1 MTKKTLKTLQILTMN
16 RRGLAL
22 LNPYPNE
29 QLPTILSTHIPH
41 FILEKNM
48 ALLKTVDAKLF
59 QSEIPYKPMGKYAHF
74 LTVRITESYPLFQT
88 DSELNKAR
96 VRAGVK
102 DKNTI
107 SRLSMFK
114 RKQSTPERLVGREL
128 LRKYEFMT
136 AEECE
141 YNVSFAMDNPDC
153 IIYGFA
159 IGDSGSEKSK
169 VVVDTAFSITAFDES
184 HETFTLNAPFENG
197 TMASKGESGSKAG
210 EVTSRINQQDHIRP
224 QVFFPS
230 IVTLKDPT
238 EASFLYVFNNILR
251 TRHYGAQTTR
261 TGRVRNELVGVIF
274 ADGEITSNLRW
285 TQAIYDQ
292 MKANNTLKSSD
303 PLDEDDV
310 ITSAKSAIE
319 SLMNDEFI
327 VHTDFIGDA
336 FIPLINEVK
345 SLTNNEAG
353 IKSILQ
359 KADIEAKE
367 YAGKHISKKKTAA
380 KTK

>member
-1 MTKKTLKTLQILTMN
+1 MNFLKILDSKFFH
-16 RRGLAL
+16 A
-22 LNPYPNE
+22 
-29 QLPTILSTHIPH
+29 
-41 FILEKNM
+41 
-48 ALLKTVDAKLF
+48 
-59 QSEIPYKPMGKYAHF
+59 EIPYKPMGKYAHF

-88 DSELNKAR
+88 DGELNKAR

-102 DKNTI
+102 DKSTI

-128 LRKYEFMT
+128 LRTYGFVQP
-136 AEECE
+136 EECE
-141 YNVSFAMDNPDC
+141 YNVEFGMDNPDC

-169 VVVDTAFSITAFDES
+169 VVVDTAFSITAFDVS

-197 TMASKGESGSKAG
+197 TMASKGEKGSKPG

-261 TGRVRNELVGVIF
+261 TGRVRNELIGVVF
-274 ADGEITSNLRW
+274 ADGEIVSNLRW
-285 TQAIYDQ
+285 TQAIYDK
-292 MKANNTLKSSD
+292 MKVDETLKAPD
-303 PLDEDDV
+303 PLDENDV
-310 ITSAKSAIE
+310 IEAAVTTIQF
-319 SLMNDEFI
+319 LMNEEFI
-327 VHTDFIGDA
+327 VHTDSIGEN
-336 FIPLINEVK
+336 FQKLLTEVK
-345 SLTNNEAG
+345 NLTSSEEG
-353 IKSILQ
+353 IRSILK
-359 KADIEAKE
+359 KADDEAKA
-367 YAGKHISKKKTAA
+367 YAEKHIGKKKSKAGA
-380 KTK
+380 KK

>member
-1 MTKKTLKTLQILTMN
+1 MTFLKTLDSKFFHT
-16 RRGLAL
+16 
-22 LNPYPNE
+22 
-29 QLPTILSTHIPH
+29 
-41 FILEKNM
+41 
-48 ALLKTVDAKLF
+48 
-59 QSEIPYKPMGKYAHF
+59 EIPYKPMGKYAHF
-74 LTVRITESYPLFQT
+74 LTVRVTESYPLFQT
-88 DSELNKAR
+88 DGELNKAR
-96 VRAGVK
+96 LRAGIT
-102 DKNTI
+102 DKTTI

-128 LRKYEFMT
+128 LRTYGLVKP
-136 AEECE
+136 EECE
-141 YNVSFAMDNPDC
+141 YNVEFGMDNPDC

-184 HETFTLNAPFENG
+184 HETFTLNAPYENG
-197 TMASKGESGSKAG
+197 TMASKGEKGSKPG

-261 TGRVRNELVGVIF
+261 TGRIRNELVGVVF
-274 ADGEITSNLRW
+274 ADGEIVSNLRW

-292 MKANNTLKSSD
+292 MKADKTLKAPD

-310 ITSAKSAIE
+310 IQAATQSIQA
-319 SLMNDEFI
+319 LMEEEFI
-327 VHTDFIGDA
+327 VHTDLIGTD
-336 FIPLINEVK
+336 FQSLLTEVK
-345 SLTNNEAG
+345 TLTGSED
-353 IKSILQ
+353 SIRSVLEQ
-359 KADIEAKE
+359 SDTEAKA
-367 YAGKHISKKKTAA
+367 YAKVHMPKKKAAA
-380 KTK
+380 KS

>member
-1 MTKKTLKTLQILTMN
+1 
-16 RRGLAL
+16 
-22 LNPYPNE
+22 
-29 QLPTILSTHIPH
+29 
-41 FILEKNM
+41 
-48 ALLKTVDAKLF
+48 
-59 QSEIPYKPMGKYAHF
+59 
-74 LTVRITESYPLFQT
+74 
-88 DSELNKAR
+88 
-96 VRAGVK
+96 
-102 DKNTI
+102 
-107 SRLSMFK
+107 MFK

-128 LRKYEFMT
+128 LRKYEFMK
-136 AEECE
+136 AEDCE

-197 TMASKGESGSKAG
+197 TMASKGESGSKPG

-238 EASFLYVFNNILR
+238 EASFLYVLNNILR

-261 TGRVRNELVGVIF
+261 TGRVRNELIGVIF

-285 TQAIYDQ
+285 TQEIYDQ
-292 MKANNTLKSSD
+292 MKANNTLKSPD

-327 VHTDFIGDA
+327 VHTDLIGDA

-345 SLTNNEAG
+345 NITNNEEG

-359 KADIEAKE
+359 KANTEAKE
-367 YAGKHISKKKTAA
+367 YASKHIKKKTAT

>member
-1 MTKKTLKTLQILTMN
+1 M
-16 RRGLAL
+16 
-22 LNPYPNE
+22 
-29 QLPTILSTHIPH
+29 S
-41 FILEKNM
+41 
-48 ALLKTVDAKLF
+48 LLKTVPSKLF
-59 QSEIPYKPMGKYAHF
+59 QAAIPYKPMGKYAHF
-74 LTVRITESYPLFQT
+74 ITVRITESYPLFQT
-88 DSELNKAR
+88 DGELNKAR
-96 VRAGVK
+96 VRAGVR
-102 DKNTI
+102 DKATI

-128 LRKYEFMT
+128 LRNYGFMT

-141 YNVSFAMDNPDC
+141 YNVNFAMDNPDC

-169 VVVDTAFSITAFDES
+169 VIVDTAFSITPFDES
-184 HETFTLNAPFENG
+184 HETFTLNAPYENG
-197 TMASKGESGSKAG
+197 TMASKGENGSKPG
-210 EVTSRINQQDHIRP
+210 EITSRINQQDHIRP

-261 TGRVRNELVGVIF
+261 TGRLRNELIGVVF

-292 MKANNTLKSSD
+292 MKAQNTIHPPE

-310 ITSAKSAIE
+310 ISAAKSTIE
-319 SLMNDEFI
+319 ALMADEFI

-336 FIPLINEVK
+336 FSPLLQEVK
-345 SLTNNEAG
+345 TLTVTETG
-353 IKSILQ
+353 IKAILE
-359 KADIEAKE
+359 KADGEAKD
-367 YAGKHISKKKTAA
+367 YAKKHISKKKTVRA
-380 KTK
+380 K

>member
-1 MTKKTLKTLQILTMN
+1 
-16 RRGLAL
+16 
-22 LNPYPNE
+22 
-29 QLPTILSTHIPH
+29 
-41 FILEKNM
+41 M

-74 LTVRITESYPLFQT
+74 LTIRVTESYPLFQT

-184 HETFTLNAPFENG
+184 HETFTLNAPYENG
-197 TMASKGESGSKAG
+197 TMAAKGEKKSDGKLDG
-210 EVTSRINQQDHIRP
+210 EIGTVTARINQQDHIRP

-261 TGRVRNELVGVIF
+261 TGRVRNELIGVVF

-292 MKANNTLKSSD
+292 MKASNTLKSPD

-310 ITSAKSAIE
+310 IAAAKAAIE
-319 SLMNDEFI
+319 NLMADEFI

-336 FIPLINEVK
+336 FVPLLNEVK

-359 KADIEAKE
+359 KADTEAKE
-367 YAGKHISKKKTAA
+367 YANKHISKKKTAA
-380 KTK
+380 KAK

>member
-1 MTKKTLKTLQILTMN
+1 
-16 RRGLAL
+16 
-22 LNPYPNE
+22 
-29 QLPTILSTHIPH
+29 
-41 FILEKNM
+41 M
-48 ALLKTVDAKLF
+48 AILKTVESKFF
-59 QSEIPYKPMGKYAHF
+59 QAEIPYKPMGKYVHF
-74 LTVRITESYPLFQT
+74 LTIRITESYPLFQT
-88 DSELNKAR
+88 DAELNKAR

-102 DKNTI
+102 DKTTI

-128 LRKYEFMT
+128 LRNYGLMT

-141 YNVSFAMDNPDC
+141 YNVNFAMDNPDC

-184 HETFTLNAPFENG
+184 HETFTLNAPYENG
-197 TMASKGESGSKAG
+197 TMASKGENGSKPG

-261 TGRVRNELVGVIF
+261 TGRVRNELIGVVF

-292 MKANNTLKSSD
+292 MKSNNTLNAPD

-310 ITSAKSAIE
+310 ITAAKNAIE
-319 SLMNDEFI
+319 ALMADEFI

-336 FIPLINEVK
+336 FVSLINEVK
-345 SLTNNEAG
+345 TLTGSEKG
-353 IKSILQ
+353 IQAILQ
-359 KADIEAKE
+359 KADAEAKD
-367 YAGKHISKKKTAA
+367 YAKKHISKKKTAA
-380 KTK
+380 KAGKE

>member
-1 MTKKTLKTLQILTMN
+1 
-16 RRGLAL
+16 
-22 LNPYPNE
+22 
-29 QLPTILSTHIPH
+29 
-41 FILEKNM
+41 M
-48 ALLKTVDAKLF
+48 ALLKAVDSKLF
-59 QSEIPYKPMGKYAHF
+59 QAEIPYKPMGKYAHF
-74 LTVRITESYPLFQT
+74 LTIRITESYPLFQT
-88 DSELNKAR
+88 DGELNKAR

-102 DKNTI
+102 DKTTI

-128 LRKYEFMT
+128 LRNYGFMT
-136 AEECE
+136 DKECE
-141 YNVSFAMDNPDC
+141 YNVAFAMDNPDC

-169 VVVDTAFSITAFDES
+169 VVVDTAFSITPFDES
-184 HETFTLNAPFENG
+184 HETFTLNAPYENG
-197 TMASKGESGSKAG
+197 TMAAKGEKKSDGKLDG
-210 EVTSRINQQDHIRP
+210 EIGAVTARINQQDHVKP

-261 TGRVRNELVGVIF
+261 TGRVRNELIGVVF

-285 TQAIYDQ
+285 TQGIYDKMQ
-292 MKANNTLKSSD
+292 SNKTINSPE

-310 ITSAKSAIE
+310 ISAAKSAIE
-319 SLMNDEFI
+319 SLMADEFI

-336 FIPLINEVK
+336 FKPLLNEVK
-345 SLTNNEAG
+345 VLTGSETG

-359 KADIEAKE
+359 KADAEAKE
-367 YAGKHISKKKTAA
+367 YAKKHITKKKTAA
-380 KTK
+380 KAG